1 MDTAIALFRISC
13 FTHFEWFGISG
24 NNKQLLDWWY
34 VYIFNYKADISRV
47 QCYRSWTDQKS
58 IERVNDYIKVFP
70 PTQPSVTW
78 WPQHS
83 YIAVSKPQSSSFWT
97 SNSGQLVSILSQSC
111 WLLFICSLLSVQS
124 LWVYSVCPADVKG
137 ESVKVYNIKRPDEN
151 ALQFNEEN
159 VYAPSKYL
167 VECRVNGFERWLW
180 SKHGRQILETCWI
193 LINHLFWLT

>member
-1 MDTAIALFRISC
+1 MDTMIALFRISC
-13 FTHFEWFGISG
+13 FTHFEWFCISW
-24 NNKQLLDWWY
+24 NNKQPLDFWY

-83 YIAVSKPQSSSFWT
+83 RIAVSKPQSSSLWP
-97 SNSGQLVSILSQSC
+97 SYSGQLVSILSQSC

-124 LWVYSVCPADVKG
+124 LWVYSVCPADVRG
-137 ESVKVYNIKRPDEN
+137 GSVKVYNIKRPDEKCI
-151 ALQFNEEN
+151 AVQWKKLFM
-159 VYAPSKYL
+159 P
-167 VECRVNGFERWLW
+167 
-180 SKHGRQILETCWI
+180 ILNI
-193 LINHLFWLT
+193 